1 MSYPST
7 VEWQRYCHSLGLTK
21 KLEEQPSEI
30 RLPIKMTSTTNNEL
44 GRREKVGP
52 VAISPSIL
60 ELRDRR
66 STNAVKEPTD
76 ELQTPEKNKE
86 SAEKN
91 LMTRLLEMVWKEEHL
106 EAVDQLDS
114 FDDFTSKEIG

>member
-30 RLPIKMTSTTNNEL
+30 RLPIKMMSTTNNEL
-44 GRREKVGP
+44 GRRKKVGP

-60 ELRDRR
+60 GTTSFTFHSLLDTMLIVTIEL
-66 STNAVKEPTD
+66 
-76 ELQTPEKNKE
+76 
-86 SAEKN
+86 
-91 LMTRLLEMVWKEEHL
+91 
-106 EAVDQLDS
+106 
-114 FDDFTSKEIG
+114 